1 MYNIPQ
7 EFTNLYL
14 KAVEIMKKLENERT
28 DYEKRLIEVM
38 KKYSFSNSPF
48 LLDTQDR
55 KKD

>member
-1 MYNIPQ
+1 MYNIPK

>member
-1 MYNIPQ
+1 MYNIPK

-14 KAVEIMKKLENERT
+14 KAVDIMKKLENERT

-48 LLDTQDR
+48 LLDKQD
-55 KKD
+55 KKND